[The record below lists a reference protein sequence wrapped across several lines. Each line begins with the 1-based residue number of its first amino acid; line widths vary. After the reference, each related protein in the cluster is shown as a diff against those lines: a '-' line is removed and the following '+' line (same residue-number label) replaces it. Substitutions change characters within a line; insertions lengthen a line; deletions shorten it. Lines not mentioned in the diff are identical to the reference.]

1 MPTVRTSQKL
11 PMTASHTSAPA
22 VSTRRSAG
30 VVPAAVGLA
39 ALALSVLVPTSAF
52 AAPSA
57 DDLED
62 VLTQRVSDLVG
73 TDATGAT
80 VVVTQGDGQ
89 LFALA
94 DGYADAKLTEPLT
107 LTTRTPVASVSK
119 MTTALAALALD
130 AEGVIDLSADLL
142 GTEDVRLR
150 DERSEPDRVP
160 VTGWNVLTHHAGISE
175 SILLFPA
182 ADGVTEDQ
190 PLATWL
196 EKHPPILRHAPVGLH
211 YSALQG
217 HTLLGSLME
226 TATGD
231 TFDEVMDET
240 VFDVVGAET
249 ASYREEPGDAELS
262 APTDDGWVA
271 TPWPFAPERPASALV
286 WSASD
291 AEALLR
297 ALSSESSVLPAE
309 VRSAALTT
317 AVLPAH
323 GGTGHTGVFFDEVR
337 DGVRVLEHTG
347 ANGVARI
354 AFLPDADVGVYVAT
368 TSEQAAAGEMTD
380 AVIDDVARWVSESG
394 LTGAPIETPREPIHP
409 VWAPAA
415 ADADPSGLFAER
427 LFVDQPFERGLRALL
442 GQVQVRVDGDVLR
455 IGDREY
461 TAVGENRWCSAEGC
475 VTAVRT
481 ESGAVQLL
489 RGDRG
494 MLEQTLDAVPWWR
507 DGGIALASLAIAP
520 ILGGVVLVSGIH
532 AAVRRRKGIES
543 ATAPSRVAAGL
554 WAGLTM
560 VGAVASVTVPLLP
573 LIDPQ
578 AFPPLAPDSPPPIA
592 VIVLT
597 IAAAVAGAIWLFSAG
612 RAFRRRAV
620 VGRIVTVAGAVL
632 GVAATLT
639 LIDWTLIPA
648 GM

>member
-1 MPTVRTSQKL
+1 MV
-11 PMTASHTSAPA
+11 A
-22 VSTRRSAG
+22 
-30 VVPAAVGLA
+30 AAVGLA
-39 ALALSVLVPTSAF
+39 ALSLSILVPTSAS
-52 AAPSA
+52 AAPDA
-57 DDLED
+57 GDLED

-80 VVVTQGDGQ
+80 VIVTQGDGQ

-94 DGYADAKLTEPLT
+94 DGYANAKLTEPLT

-119 MTTALAALALD
+119 MITALAALTLD
-130 AEGVIDLSADLL
+130 AEEVLDLSADLP
-142 GTEDVRLR
+142 GMEGVPLR
-150 DERSEPDRVP
+150 DERAERNRAP

-175 SILLFPA
+175 SILLFPTA
-182 ADGVTEDQ
+182 EGVTEDQ

-196 EKHPPILRHAPVGLH
+196 EEHPPVLRHAPVGLH

-240 VFDVVGAET
+240 VFDVVGAGT
-249 ASYREEPGDAELS
+249 ASYRGEPGDAELN

-297 ALSSESSVLPAE
+297 ALSPESDALPAE

-337 DGVRVLEHTG
+337 EGVRVLEHTG

-354 AFLPDADVGVYVAT
+354 AYLPDADVGVYVAT
-368 TSEQAAAGEMTD
+368 TSEQGAAGAMTD
-380 AVIDDVARWVSESG
+380 AVIDDVARWASESG
-394 LTGAPIETPREPIHP
+394 RTGAPIETPREPIHP
-409 VWAPAA
+409 IWAPAA
-415 ADADPSGLFAER
+415 ADAVPSGLFAER

-461 TAVGENRWCSAEGC
+461 TAVGEKRWCSAEGC

-507 DGGIALASLAIAP
+507 DGGIALASLAVVP
-520 ILGGVVLVSGIH
+520 ILGGVVLVSGIR

-543 ATAPSRVAAGL
+543 ATASSRVAAGV
-554 WAGLTM
+554 WAGLT
-560 VGAVASVTVPLLP
+560 VVAAVASVAVPLLP

-578 AFPPLAPDSPPPIA
+578 AFPPLAPDSPALIA

-597 IAAAVAGAIWLFSAG
+597 IAAAVAGVIWLLSAG

-632 GVAATLT
+632 GVAATFT